1 MDYRVEKEVQ
11 DDGCRLLSMFDG
23 DGEHVCHFCTEQ
35 KPIQTAFQATYD
47 CVVYICK
54 ECSEKIG

>member
-23 DGEHVCHFCTEQ
+23 DSERVCHFAPN
-35 KPIQTAFQATYD
+35 KNLYRLRFRLPMIA
-47 CVVYICK
+47 
-54 ECSEKIG
+54 